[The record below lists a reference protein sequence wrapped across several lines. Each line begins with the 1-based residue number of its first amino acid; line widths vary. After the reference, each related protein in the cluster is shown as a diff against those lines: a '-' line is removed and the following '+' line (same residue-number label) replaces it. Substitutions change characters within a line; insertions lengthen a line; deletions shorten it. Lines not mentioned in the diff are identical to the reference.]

1 MRRNC
6 TNVIK
11 FSSMAAKS
19 AHISVMLN
27 VRMELLEAR
36 FEARSKRAPS
46 HQLPRLL
53 PETPRARG
61 VRVPCLSCSDDL
73 VRDFFFQRWPPIL
86 GPGDEQPHLLH
97 VTHILPP
104 FFFCNETH
112 IRPTCAWIQKVAW
125 CFPAFVHDGNL
136 HYPLIFYWNSPT
148 GRASGVETELAE
160 FQLLV
165 AFPLFP
171 FWR

>member
-1 MRRNC
+1 MMRRNC

-11 FSSMAAKS
+11 FGSMAAKS

-97 VTHILPP
+97 VTHILPS
-104 FFFCNETH
+104 FFSRKLTVILHVHEFKNSLM
-112 IRPTCAWIQKVAW
+112 
-125 CFPAFVHDGNL
+125 FPAFVHDGNL
-136 HYPLIFYWNSPT
+136 HYPLIFY
-148 GRASGVETELAE
+148 
-160 FQLLV
+160 
-165 AFPLFP
+165 
-171 FWR
+171 

>member
-1 MRRNC
+1 MMRRNC

-53 PETPRARG
+53 PETP
-61 VRVPCLSCSDDL
+61 
-73 VRDFFFQRWPPIL
+73 
-86 GPGDEQPHLLH
+86 GDEQPHLLH

-104 FFFCNETH
+104 FFFATKL
-112 IRPTCAWIQKVAW
+112 T
-125 CFPAFVHDGNL
+125 FVL
-136 HYPLIFYWNSPT
+136 HVREFKKQPDVSLLSCMMVTYITLLSFTEIVQQGELQELKQNWQNSSFWQP
-148 GRASGVETELAE
+148 
-160 FQLLV
+160 
-165 AFPLFP
+165 FP
-171 FWR
+171 FFPFEDN

>member
-1 MRRNC
+1 MMRRNC

-104 FFFCNETH
+104 FFFLQRNSHSSYMCVNSKSSLMF
-112 IRPTCAWIQKVAW
+112 P
-125 CFPAFVHDGNL
+125 CF
-136 HYPLIFYWNSPT
+136 
-148 GRASGVETELAE
+148 RA
-160 FQLLV
+160 
-165 AFPLFP
+165 
-171 FWR
+171 